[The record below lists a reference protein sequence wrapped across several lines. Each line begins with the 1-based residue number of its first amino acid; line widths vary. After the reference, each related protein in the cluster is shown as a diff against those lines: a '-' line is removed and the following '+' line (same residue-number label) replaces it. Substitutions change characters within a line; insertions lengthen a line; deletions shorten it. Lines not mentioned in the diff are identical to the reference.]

1 MADHSN
7 DTVRGLT
14 VTDHGDGSYTIH
26 RSGTATDPAFARWLS
41 SDAIKAYENIAVLVR
56 SLVEGRRGKRGEYRE
71 VTVNSIRF
79 VPSTLNASRVW
90 IGPHDGGTDQLDSDW
105 S

>member
-1 MADHSN
+1 MADHST

-26 RSGTATDPAFARWLS
+26 RSGTATSPAFAKWLS
-41 SDAIKAYENIAVLVR
+41 SDAIKQYEQVGILVR
-56 SLVEGRRGKRGEYRE
+56 SLVEGRRGKQGQYRD
-71 VTVNSIRF
+71 VTVKSVRLR
-79 VPSTLNASRVW
+79 PETLQASRVW